1 MSNISDRSKS
11 RPPPSSSSGPA
22 KTVVVET
29 AADEATPLPTSV
41 GVDGAN
47 DAVPERKR
55 VMIAMASFIVKW
67 RVGGD
72 RWQCR
77 GIVWNPERT

>member
-1 MSNISDRSKS
+1 
-11 RPPPSSSSGPA
+11 
-22 KTVVVET
+22 
-29 AADEATPLPTSV
+29 
-41 GVDGAN
+41 
-47 DAVPERKR
+47 